1 MVCSAQSPACTPWRP
16 RARARVRDPAAG
28 APAAAP
34 FNPVTFYEPHFVCTH
49 FPMAE
54 LELARRFAMESQAR
68 AIDGCNDI
76 DELRQLTK
84 KLLVAWYQQ
93 SDMTRHYGAQAMGL
107 KLS

>member
-1 MVCSAQSPACTPWRP
+1 
-16 RARARVRDPAAG
+16 
-28 APAAAP
+28 
-34 FNPVTFYEPHFVCTH
+34 
-49 FPMAE
+49 
-54 LELARRFAMESQAR
+54 MESQAR